1 MESQSFTYFSHNTM
15 KEELVNLNENQLNAL
30 REFYVERYVDN
41 METKDLVQYVTD
53 DMFQYMES
61 LPDNE
66 VIDECLNYWDD
77 MFDEVIEEVKEFEQ
91 CDFKKTLD
99 DKREE
104 YLDSLSE
111 GKDLDDYG
119 SKVDAL
125 VDSMGVTDEKVST
138 TPDARIWICYNSSI
152 NKGDTP
158 YEYFQKKTRNIH
170 IPCRWL
176 YI

>member
-1 MESQSFTYFSHNTM
+1 MITPRVKLETQSFTYVSRNTG

-30 REFYVERYVDN
+30 REFYVERFVDN
-41 METKDLVQYVTD
+41 METQDLVQYVTD

-77 MFDEVIEEVKEFEQ
+77 MFDEIIEDVKEFEQ
-91 CDFKKTLD
+91 CDFKKTLADKKD
-99 DKREE
+99 D

-125 VDSMGVTDEKVST
+125 VDSMGVTDKEVST
-138 TPDARIWICYNSSI
+138 THRRKDL
-152 NKGDTP
+152 D
-158 YEYFQKKTRNIH
+158 
-170 IPCRWL
+170 L
-176 YI
+176 L

>member
-77 MFDEVIEEVKEFEQ
+77 SFDDVIEEIKEFEN

-125 VDSMGVTDEKVST
+125 VDSMGVTEEEEST
-138 TPDARIWICYNSSI
+138 THRRRDLDS
-152 NKGDTP
+152 
-158 YEYFQKKTRNIH
+158 
-170 IPCRWL
+170 L
-176 YI
+176 

>member
-15 KEELVNLNENQLNAL
+15 KEELVNLNENQLNSL

-53 DMFQYMES
+53 DMMGYMES

-66 VIDECLNYWDD
+66 GIDECLNYWDD
-77 MFDEVIEEVKEFEQ
+77 SFDDVIEEIKEFEN

-125 VDSMGVTDEKVST
+125 VDSMSVTDEEEST
-138 TPDARIWICYNSSI
+138 THRRRDLDS
-152 NKGDTP
+152 
-158 YEYFQKKTRNIH
+158 
-170 IPCRWL
+170 L
-176 YI
+176 